1 VWTVGVLATAV
12 WMVGVLATAVWMVV
26 ALVAVV
32 WTVLVTEARALVEEA
47 NLGLVE
53 VLVHQTPGPLH
64 HLPQQE
70 FPFLH
75 SWAS

>member
-1 VWTVGVLATAV
+1 MALVTAVWTV
-12 WMVGVLATAVWMVV
+12 M

-32 WTVLVTEARALVEEA
+32 WTALVTEARALVEKA
-47 NLGLVE
+47 NLGLEE
-53 VLVHQTPGPLH
+53 VLVHQTLGPPH

-70 FPFLH
+70 FLFLH